1 LDQSASGRGRSDRAC
16 LGVTNAVPAAHR
28 AHNSIRT
35 SSSRPSP
42 DPDGTDWRRRISPGQ
57 ATTITDFLSGTH
69 RLRRKGPF
77 SGPGSSGRF
86 RLNRIAISKN
96 LIRLCATGSR
106 SPARAHHKGVSG
118 VRWIRPVLPAYG
130 ARPALRCG
138 SRRIRRRCLWFEGRA
153 NATEPSSGTPVVMPS
168 IHIMPQASLSPP
180 PAQRRR
186 GFSRVDRTQLRIG
199 SGPEWHFY
207 K

>member
-1 LDQSASGRGRSDRAC
+1 
-16 LGVTNAVPAAHR
+16 VTNAVPAAHR

-96 LIRLCATGSR
+96 LIRLCRQDQGV
-106 SPARAHHKGVSG
+106 SPARI
-118 VRWIRPVLPAYG
+118 IRGSPGFAGYG
-130 ARPALRCG
+130 RCCRPMGPGQRYDVAAAASDGAVCG
-138 SRRIRRRCLWFEGRA
+138 SRAVRMRRNHPPVRRLSCRQYISCLKQVSAPRQPNAGGGFRGSIGRNLGSGQA
-153 NATEPSSGTPVVMPS
+153 RNGIFTSKNAVPT
-168 IHIMPQASLSPP
+168 
-180 PAQRRR
+180 RR
-186 GFSRVDRTQLRIG
+186 G
-199 SGPEWHFY
+199 W
-207 K
+207 